1 MSFNSIAAFSN
12 CPDVDLD
19 WLNWPN
25 LTTCLFW
32 EFSISLTIT
41 FSLAKVV
48 FLTPGEGTTS
58 IGWNP
63 GCPRTPQ
70 VTSKVCYQKTKP
82 NCICFPQF
90 FNHIFLPYMCAIPA
104 CEEFITEFCEF
115 PFLSPNSVHASSP
128 FSVNHIF
135 FTEFSD
141 IFVPYF
147 FVPVTLHWISE
158 LFSTDLITE
167 KKTFFS
173 SPLNSKFPLTD
184 FGESNNSSLICVK
197 KQRPILLPNL
207 KKTSPYSAKNL

>member
-1 MSFNSIAAFSN
+1 MPVSQVVQVIRSSASVSRLSSFLELLWSSEIWLEIAYMYTSDMSFNSIAAFSN

-90 FNHIFLPYMCAIPA
+90 FNHIFLHMSRKYINVFN
-104 CEEFITEFCEF
+104 EEYVLDQWEAFSHGCVVLISFHFLLQSSEFYW
-115 PFLSPNSVHASSP
+115 PFGLV
-128 FSVNHIF
+128 F
-135 FTEFSD
+135 
-141 IFVPYF
+141 
-147 FVPVTLHWISE
+147 W
-158 LFSTDLITE
+158 
-167 KKTFFS
+167 
-173 SPLNSKFPLTD
+173 
-184 FGESNNSSLICVK
+184 
-197 KQRPILLPNL
+197 
-207 KKTSPYSAKNL
+207 